1 MRGYLA
7 KPDLRT
13 LPSAERQVPAHA
25 ARTDASARAAAGA
38 EATQAGAAAGKT
50 TSLLQLRRALDQ
62 SPKVQSEVALQR
74 ALDQRAAA
82 PVKAKKGKPPLQRK
96 GIAIN
101 DDAGRE
107 READAMGRTASH
119 AR

>member
-7 KPDLRT
+7 RPDPRT
-13 LPSAERQVPAHA
+13 LRSAEQRAPAHA
-25 ARTDASARAAAGA
+25 ARTDASARAGA
-38 EATQAGAAAGKT
+38 ETTHAGAAAGKT

-74 ALDQRAAA
+74 ALDQRAAV

-101 DDAGRE
+101 DDAELE
-107 READAMGRTASH
+107 RQ
-119 AR
+119 